1 MGLVRPPA
9 VHHER
14 MEVVIAETEI
24 RFANYEFPGA
34 TVYPGGTV
42 PVPEIRDI
50 DPRAMPP
57 EVRTVHGETLFLPSA
72 CQPELCEFRR
82 RNAIPVRRRPDI
94 WSDLLEPFLDT
105 SFDQEHTRA
114 TEQRLERAGLSPAE
128 VIEIR
133 RRVQP
138 VMVAYNFDS
147 MLWEWV
153 HLGLFDL
160 LSAASGSLVPPAVC
174 ATLGDPVTLYSW
186 AMHIAERTGDKSPSG
201 AGSSSEQNSSTS

>member
-1 MGLVRPPA
+1 MGLRGLVE
-9 VHHER
+9 VHHGR
-14 MEVVIAETEI
+14 MEVVIAEAEI

-34 TVYPGGTV
+34 TVYPGGVV

-50 DPRAMPP
+50 DTRAMPP
-57 EVRTVHGETLFLPSA
+57 EVRTVHGETLFLPEL
-72 CQPELCEFRR
+72 CLPELDEFRR
-82 RNAIPVRRRPDI
+82 RNAIPVQRRPDI

-105 SFDQEHTRA
+105 SFAPEHRRA
-114 TEQRLERAGLSPAE
+114 TEERLERAGLSLAE
-128 VIEIR
+128 VAEIR
-133 RRVQP
+133 RKIQP

-174 ATLGDPVTLYSW
+174 QTLGDPASLYSW
-186 AMHIAERTGDKSPSG
+186 AMHIAELTRENNVQAEDTEKNVR
-201 AGSSSEQNSSTS
+201 Q